1 MAGGTYVH
9 ACFMGICIAYACIH
23 SHALTMSHVCVYNY
37 IFNCVHLHTY
47 VQCIAYILD

>member
-37 IFNCVHLHTY
+37 IFNCVHLRTY